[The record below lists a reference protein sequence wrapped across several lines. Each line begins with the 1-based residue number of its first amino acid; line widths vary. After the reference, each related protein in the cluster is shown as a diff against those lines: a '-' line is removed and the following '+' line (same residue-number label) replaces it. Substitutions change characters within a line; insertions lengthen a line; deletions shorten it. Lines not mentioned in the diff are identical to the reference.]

1 MPARGTN
8 KGRPDENGGLQ
19 QMTRIAIRVG
29 HARVTIGLGLAG
41 LVACLGAADAAA
53 QESKTAPAPPTAAAA
68 PVKLGCDAACTRQA
82 VPAAIQAC
90 APSIERQA
98 PSDFEWM
105 SRPAGTIFQQA
116 EPPTGSDT
124 VARFRGDSI
133 RFLSPQGQWVRV
145 TYECDYDTAAQTVR
159 NVKVRL
165 GRIDGKGANE
175 GAAVRPGAG
184 GNQAAA
190 PATPAQPKRLR
201 PGEPSEVEIRQV
213 SPGAR

>member
-1 MPARGTN
+1 
-8 KGRPDENGGLQ
+8 
-19 QMTRIAIRVG
+19 MTRIMGGRGVPRIAVP
-29 HARVTIGLGLAG
+29 TGLAHSAAG
-41 LVACLGAADAAA
+41 LLACLCAAGAVA
-53 QESKTAPAPPTAAAA
+53 QEARPAAPPAAAA
-68 PVKLGCDAACTRQA
+68 TPAQAKPGCDAACIRQA

-90 APSIERQA
+90 APAIERQA

-116 EPPTGSDT
+116 EPPTGADA

-145 TYECDYDTAAQTVR
+145 TYECDYDTAGQAVR

-175 GAAVRPGAG
+175 GAAARPGTAG
-184 GNQAAA
+184 GQAAA
-190 PATPAQPKRLR
+190 QAQAQASPQQPKRLR
-201 PGEPSEVEIRQV
+201 PSEPSEVEIRQV

>member
-1 MPARGTN
+1 
-8 KGRPDENGGLQ
+8 
-19 QMTRIAIRVG
+19 MTRIAIRVG
-29 HARVTIGLGLAG
+29 HARVTIGLAG
-41 LVACLGAADAAA
+41 LLACLGAADAAA
-53 QESKTAPAPPTAAAA
+53 QESKTVPPPAATAAA
-68 PVKLGCDAACTRQA
+68 VKLGCDAACTRQA

-159 NVKVRL
+159 TVKVRL

-175 GAAVRPGAG
+175 GASVRPGAG
-184 GNQAAA
+184 GSQSAA
-190 PATPAQPKRLR
+190 PASATPAQPKRLR
-201 PGEPSEVEIRQV
+201 PAEPSEVEIRQV
-213 SPGAR
+213 SPGGR

>member
-1 MPARGTN
+1 
-8 KGRPDENGGLQ
+8 
-19 QMTRIAIRVG
+19 MTRMIGAPGVPRIAAKTG
-29 HARVTIGLGLAG
+29 SARRAAGLGL
-41 LVACLGAADAAA
+41 LACLCAAGAAA
-53 QESKTAPAPPTAAAA
+53 QESRPAAEATA
-68 PVKLGCDAACTRQA
+68 KLGCDATCTRQA

-116 EPPTGSDT
+116 EPSAGADT

-145 TYECDYDTAAQTVR
+145 TYECDYDTAAQSVR

-175 GAAVRPGAG
+175 GAAVRPAAG
-184 GNQAAA
+184 GSQAAA
-190 PATPAQPKRLR
+190 PAAPAQAKRLR

-213 SPGAR
+213 SPGVR